1 MIKKKVNWTTETFIQ
16 KLMSLFGD
24 DYRYD
29 FVEYN
34 GVRNKV
40 LLYCPKHGLF
50 WQRAG
55 DLLNGH
61 GCSKCNLPKGGKA
74 KKKPFEQ
81 VKDEIFNKYNGKYT
95 IPNQPYYNTKTIIN
109 VLCNEHGPFKT
120 NINRLM
126 SGNECPVCANIKRT
140 IKNSDTIDTIRE
152 KMVKIYGYEKY
163 DLSKASIEEKK
174 KDGKITLICHKKF
187 KNGEEH
193 GEFRIT
199 PNNLLRLHG
208 CPNCKQSRLEHSLT
222 KVLLENNIGFK
233 YQCNKNYF
241 PWLESQTLDF
251 YLPDYNIA
259 IECQGGQH
267 YMPIKQFG
275 GKENYLKTIEYDNI
289 KKKKCINNGV
299 HLIYF
304 TNIRKHVDNIE
315 TFNNE
320 TILKKIN
327 SYG

>member
-1 MIKKKVNWTTETFIQ
+1 MTKKRVHWTTETFIQ

-24 DYRYD
+24 DYEYD
-29 FVEYN
+29 FVEYT
-34 GVRNKV
+34 GVKNKV
-40 LLYCPKHGLF
+40 LLFCPKHGLF

-61 GCSKCNLPKGGKA
+61 GCGKCNKPKGGRSKR
-74 KKKPFEQ
+74 KTFEQ
-81 VKDEIFNKYNGKYT
+81 VKNEVFVKYNGKYS
-95 IPNQPYYNTKTIIN
+95 IPDQPYEHTKTMIS
-109 VLCNEHGPFKT
+109 VLCNEHGFFKT

-126 SGNECPVCANIKRT
+126 SGNGCPICANIKRGS
-140 IKNSDTIDTIRE
+140 KCSDTIEDIRE
-152 KMVKIYGYEKY
+152 KMISIYGYEKY
-163 DLSKASIEEKK
+163 DFSKANIEEKK

-208 CPNCKQSRLEHSLT
+208 CPKCKQSRLEHNLT
-222 KVLLENNIGFK
+222 KILLENNIKFK
-233 YQCNKNYF
+233 FQCNKNDF
-241 PWLESQTLDF
+241 PWLGSQTLDF
-251 YLPDYNIA
+251 YLPNYNVA

-275 GKENYLKTIEYDNI
+275 GEESYLKTKEYDNI
-289 KKKKCINNGV
+289 KKKKCYDNGV

-304 TNIRKHVDNIE
+304 TNIKKYIDNIE

-320 TILKKIN
+320 TILKKIH
-327 SYG
+327 SYD